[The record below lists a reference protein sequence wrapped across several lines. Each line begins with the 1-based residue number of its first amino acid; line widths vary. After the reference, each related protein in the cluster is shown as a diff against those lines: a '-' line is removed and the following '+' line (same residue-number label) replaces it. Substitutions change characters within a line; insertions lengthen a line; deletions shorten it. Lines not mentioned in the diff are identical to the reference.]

1 MLDEHELCELQLQEL
16 ELLRVA
22 LELDVVKLLL
32 DELLEKHDELLLDK
46 EEVDENEV
54 DDEL

>member
-1 MLDEHELCELQLQEL
+1 MI
-16 ELLRVA
+16 
-22 LELDVVKLLL
+22 LLL

-46 EEVDENEV
+46 EEVDEHEV